1 MESLLHSFKDARGQS
16 TIAHYLVLA
25 VSALFLAGF
34 LVIGFLYIKVGSLQA
49 IQQAL
54 PNIPFQSIL
63 YVIAGLVVAM
73 ILLMLFNS
81 QYEVYFQARPSS
93 TITRKVVPPKIF
105 WTPASVENPQD
116 PTGLSVL
123 SADFPMTRPD
133 TYSMGIE
140 LYVGASRSND
150 KLGPYR
156 HILHRGSADLSL
168 FKPNS
173 PGSAPKGRG
182 DLNDGLPSQ
191 MNPGLFLD
199 QYTNDL
205 VVYIDTDPHDG
216 DQANRESV
224 RIPDLPLKKAFY
236 VHLSVHDNILEIYIN
251 CRLAITKILNGAAR
265 GVPNDWYGRVGF
277 ARAAVIP
284 QNLKL
289 WDTDLSAMEIRNSCP
304 PIATAA
310 ILAPSAGC
318 SANCSK

>member
-1 MESLLHSFKDARGQS
+1 MERLLRSLKDS
-16 TIAHYLVLA
+16 TNLSTSAHYLVLA

-34 LVIGFLYIKVGSLQA
+34 LVVAFLYIKIGSLQA

-54 PNIPFQSIL
+54 PNVPFQQIL

-81 QYEVYFQARPSS
+81 QYEVYFQQRPSS
-93 TITRKVVPPKIF
+93 TITRKAVPPKIF
-105 WTPASVENPQD
+105 WGPASVSNPQD
-116 PTGLSVL
+116 PVGLTVM

-133 TYSMGIE
+133 TYSMGVE
-140 LYVGASRSND
+140 LYVGDSRSNN
-150 KLGPYR
+150 KMGPYR
-156 HILHRGSADLSL
+156 HILHRGTADLST
-168 FKPNS
+168 FKSDS
-173 PGSAPKGRG
+173 PGSAPRGRG

-205 VVYIDTDPHDG
+205 LVYIDTDPPGG

-224 RIPDLPLKKAFY
+224 RIADLPLKKAFY
-236 VHLSVHDNILEIYIN
+236 LHLSVHDNILEVYIN
-251 CRLAITKILNGAAR
+251 CRLAVTKILNGSPR
-265 GVPNDWYGRVGF
+265 GVPNDWYGRVGL

-289 WDTDLSAMEIRNSCP
+289 WDTDLSAMEIRNLCP
-304 PIATAA
+304 PIKTAA

-318 SANCSK
+318 SANCS